1 MTNLPELPNIKR
13 KLRRQVTAF
22 LGLNW
27 TDNHQEGELRD
38 AYGLSSAGYP
48 FLTQRDTLETVSG
61 YSSPTDLFTW
71 DGKLAVVD
79 GGILYYDG
87 APIVNVTEGKKQFAV
102 VNTKLCVFPDKIFV
116 DMTNNEFGRLDD
128 SATGFVSG
136 GISTNGISVS
146 MTPLIAERVRVAGFI
161 GDATAWNPGTY
172 TYGTDVSQIGWN
184 ETDGWTL
191 PTPHRS
197 GFFSTRG
204 ADRTAEVGDIVIL
217 KKSGNSFSLVWA
229 DFKKS
234 ETPDITEYN
243 QEGYYGV
250 IVYQGDIIST
260 ENSDWRIF
268 CNVYRIDA
276 NPQLSS
282 LFQIGDVVNVAGT
295 VGGYNDREKLSV
307 TGIDRDTNTLV
318 FPDGTF
324 HAVTYYT
331 RIETDK
337 VPKDYELKIHSSLY
351 YRFTAGDTMAAGS
364 YLFYENEVITVWDPE
379 KKAATAVYTTTETTG
394 GSSAFEDIQ
403 GYIFSYGMTG
413 GLLPGTRIQRVV
425 PDLDYICE
433 SGNRLWGVSDADRTI
448 YASALGAPSQF
459 FDYRGSSTDS
469 YAVAVGSE
477 GDWTG
482 IFAYDNS
489 VLCWKEQKLHK
500 ILGSYPAEYY
510 MAEYRIPGI
519 QKGSERS
526 AQVIN
531 EVLYYKASDGVY
543 AYSGSTPVM
552 ISRNFGRERLT
563 DGVGGRMEGRYYL
576 SVKDSAASPM
586 VLVYD
591 IAKGL
596 WMKEQETYAESFS
609 LVDGVLYH
617 LSDGVIYR
625 TAPNGGEV
633 IQWMGEFVPFTE
645 AAYMRK
651 GYSKLYLRFDMAAGA
666 WFKVEIRLDHKPWQR
681 VFTQSATLDVTRTIP
696 IHLGYCDRFSVRLQG
711 KGKVTVRSMTREF
724 LAGSDG

>member
-1 MTNLPELPNIKR
+1 MTNLPGLPNVKR

-48 FLTQRDTLETVSG
+48 FLTQRDPLEAVSG
-61 YSSPTDLFTW
+61 YSSPTDLFAW

-79 GGILYYDG
+79 GGVLYYDG
-87 APIVNVTEGKKQFAV
+87 NPVINVTEGKKQFAV

-116 DMTNNEFGRLDD
+116 DITNNEFGRLDD

-136 GISTNGISVS
+136 GISTNGISAAREP
-146 MTPLIAERVRVAGFI
+146 MVREHVFVGGYAI
-161 GDATAWNPGTY
+161 TSTEWNPGTY
-172 TYGTDVSQIGWN
+172 TYGTDKSQINWN

-191 PTPHRS
+191 PEPDVS
-197 GFFSTRG
+197 GIFNSDH
-204 ADRTAEVGDIVIL
+204 ADRHLSIGDIVIL
-217 KKSGNSFSLVWA
+217 EKTSQSFSLVTA
-229 DFKKS
+229 ALNYGRL
-234 ETPDITEYN
+234 PDTAEYN
-243 QEGYYGV
+243 NEGYFGV
-250 IVYQGDIIST
+250 V
-260 ENSDWRIF
+260 SDWGGKDVAYVNAQIY
-268 CNVYRIDA
+268 CDIYRIDA

-282 LFQIGDVVNVAGT
+282 LFQVGDVVNVTGT
-295 VGGYNDREKLSV
+295 VGGYNDGEKLVV
-307 TGIDRDTNTLV
+307 TGIDTDTNTVL
-318 FPDGTF
+318 FADGTF
-324 HAVTYYT
+324 KAVTYYT

-337 VPKDYELKIHSSLY
+337 VPKEYELKLTSSLY
-351 YRFTAGDTMAAGS
+351 YRFTAADTMAAGS
-364 YLFYENEVITVWDPE
+364 YLFWENGMLTVWDPE
-379 KKAATAVYTTTETTG
+379 KKAATAVYTTTEA
-394 GSSAFEDIQ
+394 SSSSSSYEDIQ
-403 GYIFSYGMTG
+403 GYVFSYGMTG

-482 IFAYDNS
+482 IFAYDNC
-489 VLCWKEQKLHK
+489 VLCWKEQTLHK

-531 EVLYYKASDGVY
+531 DVLYYKAPDGVY

-576 SVKDSAASPM
+576 SVKDSGASPM

-617 LSDGVIYR
+617 LSDGAIYR
-625 TAPNGGEV
+625 TVPNGGEV

-645 AAYMRK
+645 TAYMRK
-651 GYSKLYLRFDMAAGA
+651 GYSKLYLRFDMAAGS
-666 WFKVEIRLDHKPWQR
+666 WFKVEIRLDHRPWQR

-696 IHLGYCDRFSVRLQG
+696 IHLGYCDRFSVRLRG